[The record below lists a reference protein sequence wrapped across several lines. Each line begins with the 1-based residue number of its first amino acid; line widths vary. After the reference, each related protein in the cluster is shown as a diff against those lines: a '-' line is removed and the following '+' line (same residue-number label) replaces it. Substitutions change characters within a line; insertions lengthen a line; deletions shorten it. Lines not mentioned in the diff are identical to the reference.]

1 MKAARGTSNSK
12 FNLTL
17 EGVRIQAKDSVY
29 SPHTLLGPR
38 LHPFYIHSRRRGRGH
53 SLHYEHRAAELATMP
68 AKLTLKKASQDRSAT
83 TLWTHP
89 TLSVVIP
96 VRQGFSHSSTEEDEG
111 ETTGG
116 LAGVQQ
122 TFRNAVSQGRRQG
135 RRLGAS
141 STTSG
146 TEKGRRSR
154 SQSVSLGHY
163 SVASPSPKR
172 LRSQHFQRR
181 RCETDLLIKTVFDQ
195 STPAN
200 NGWSLISLG
209 PPSSWSGS
217 GGSSRRG
224 IKYDDR
230 VQTHPEH
237 VVRQQG
243 DGGTTRSQ
251 HMLSEAAL
259 SMELNQDGHITSSFV
274 LNCSRG

>member
-111 ETTGG
+111 EATGG

-154 SQSVSLGHY
+154 N
-163 SVASPSPKR
+163 
-172 LRSQHFQRR
+172 
-181 RCETDLLIKTVFDQ
+181 LLIKTVFDQ

-243 DGGTTRSQ
+243 DGGTTTSQ